1 MRPMRWVA
9 VLVLVVLALS
19 GCTGN
24 GADSQSAGSAAAP
37 APAPAG
43 GFGAAEDSG
52 EAAREQSESDAAA
65 DGDADRDVITTGSM
79 LLVVDDA
86 RAAVDDVVRL
96 VEGSGG
102 RVDERSEQAG
112 TDDAAPS
119 ASLVVRIPAAE
130 LTATIEDLEALGESR
145 DLQIASQDVTRTTR
159 DLDARI
165 TALRASTERLI
176 GIMGQAETS
185 EALVAAES
193 ALSQRQADLESLKSE
208 RAQLADQVAMST
220 LRINLVTESSPTLA
234 PGGFV
239 GGLTTG
245 WEALVSFASAALV
258 VLGTLLPWLAVLALL
273 AAVAVPL
280 WRRRRGAGDPAGPPE
295 PQEAAAG

>member
-9 VLVLVVLALS
+9 VLVLVLLALG

-24 GADSQSAGSAAAP
+24 GADQQSAGSAAE
-37 APAPAG
+37 PAPAG
-43 GFGAAEDSG
+43 GFDAAEDGG
-52 EAAREQSESDAAA
+52 EAARDQSGSDAAA
-65 DGDADRDVITTGSM
+65 DSDADRDVITTGSM

-112 TDDAAPS
+112 TDDVEPS

-165 TALRASTERLI
+165 TALEASTERLI

-258 VLGTLLPWLAVLALL
+258 VLGTLLPWLAVLAVL

-280 WRRRRGAGDPAGPPE
+280 WRRRRGAGDPAGPAE

>member
-1 MRPMRWVA
+1 MRPLRWFAPLAVA
-9 VLVLVVLALS
+9 LLLLA
-19 GCTGN
+19 GCTGD
-24 GADSQSAGSAAAP
+24 GADMHSSGGVAAP
-37 APAPAG
+37 AAG
-43 GFGAAEDSG
+43 GPGAAEERG
-52 EAAREQSESDAAA
+52 EAAREESGVDTAAA
-65 DGDADRDVITTGSM
+65 DVDRDVVTTGSM

-112 TDDAAPS
+112 TDDVEPS

-145 DLQIASQDVTRTTR
+145 DLRLSAQDVTRTTR

-165 TALRASTERLI
+165 TALEASTERLVA
-176 GIMGQAETS
+176 IMGEAQTS

-193 ALSQRQADLESLKSE
+193 SLSQRQADLESLRSE
-208 RAQLADQVAMST
+208 RAHLADQVAMST
-220 LRINLVTESSPTLA
+220 LRIDLVTHSSPTLA

-245 WEALVSFASAALV
+245 WESLVSFASAALV
-258 VLGTLLPWLAVLALL
+258 VLGTLLPWLAVLGVA

-280 WRRRRGAGDPAGPPE
+280 WRRRRRAGGPAGTAE